1 MRSEASRRSTLQEDL
16 IRSLPSIIRESVKP
30 MEKIDSIKILQVDGL
45 SGLSGTV
52 AQGQGDGAGAGDGG
66 GSGGGSGRRVGSLAD
81 QAVNSALRY
90 RAQVPFV
97 DGLLRE
103 IGMSPRAMT
112 STGGLTIFPVGE
124 YPVPKDAE
132 RD

>member
-1 MRSEASRRSTLQEDL
+1 MLFRS
-16 IRSLPSIIRESVKP
+16 
-30 MEKIDSIKILQVDGL
+30 
-45 SGLSGTV
+45 
-52 AQGQGDGAGAGDGG
+52 GDGAGAGDGG
-66 GSGGGSGRRVGSLAD
+66 GGKRVGSLAD

-103 IGMSPRAMT
+103 IGMSPSAMT

-124 YPVPKDAE
+124 YPEPKDAE
-132 RD
+132 RH

>member
-1 MRSEASRRSTLQEDL
+1 MLF
-16 IRSLPSIIRESVKP
+16 RSLP
-30 MEKIDSIKILQVDGL
+30 GL
-45 SGLSGTV
+45 SGAV
-52 AQGQGDGAGAGDGG
+52 AQGQGDGAGAGDG
-66 GSGGGSGRRVGSLAD
+66 SGGGSGKRVGSLAD

-103 IGMSPRAMT
+103 IGMSPSAMT

-124 YPVPKDAE
+124 YPEPKDAE
-132 RD
+132 RH